1 MSTKYLR
8 PGRITWPRRAPFIA
22 VAAVAITV
30 AGQLA
35 GSSPASAFPSAP
47 LHPPC
52 TNNWVA
58 YGPVTIDHSDGVT
71 VRLNW
76 NGKTADPR
84 PDGATLFLKDG
95 TPAQVDDNGHPVQHG
110 GNKLFDSYHSD
121 QTGTAS
127 GGINGSNI
135 DFSIA
140 WVSTKPVSTN
150 HYTGTINQDGY
161 ASGKVTNSGNNIT
174 TSWHMEAAFAC
185 GG

>member
-8 PGRITWPRRAPFIA
+8 PARITSRRKAPSVA
-22 VAAVAITV
+22 VAGVAITIG
-30 AGQLA
+30 AQLA
-35 GSSPASAFPSAP
+35 GSSPASALPPAP

-76 NGKTADPR
+76 NGKQADSR

-95 TPAQVDDNGHPVQHG
+95 TPAQVDDKGHPVQHG

-135 DFSIA
+135 DFNIV

-150 HYTGTINQDGY
+150 HYTGSINQDGY